1 MRERSTPLAN
11 SKLRG
16 IGVLPPAMVVD
27 FVALVQEVQGLSDE
41 VLVVGDVFLLG
52 LTPEE
57 TFATLRIAVVL
68 VEMILQGEQVVFDKH
83 ERDAVEDIQTTLA
96 LIEVGHPLVE
106 VGVFTPVL
114 NVDTTVLQLSEF
126 LIGQFSLR
134 DV

>member
-16 IGVLPPAMVVD
+16 IGVLPPAMVDD
-27 FVALVQEVQGLSDE
+27 FVALFQQVQGSSDE

-68 VEMILQGEQVVFDKH
+68 VEMTLQGEQVVFDKH

-96 LIEVGHPLVE
+96 LIEVGHPLV
-106 VGVFTPVL
+106 
-114 NVDTTVLQLSEF
+114 
-126 LIGQFSLR
+126 
-134 DV
+134 

>member
-1 MRERSTPLAN
+1 
-11 SKLRG
+11 
-16 IGVLPPAMVVD
+16 MVVD